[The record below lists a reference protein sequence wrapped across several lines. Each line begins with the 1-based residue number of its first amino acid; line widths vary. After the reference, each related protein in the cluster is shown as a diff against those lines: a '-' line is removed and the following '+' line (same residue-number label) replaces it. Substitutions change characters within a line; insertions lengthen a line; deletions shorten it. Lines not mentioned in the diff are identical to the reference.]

1 MNVTRRMTLLVLVAL
16 LGVLGLAAISA
27 SQLNRLLAVAAGGGA
42 RDLPGVLEVVTHRE
56 QFNRIQLAITK
67 LVAGEEPARAAEL
80 AKSTGE
86 AARALRSGLEKAAA
100 KATDERSR
108 RLFEEERALF
118 VDMERRIAEIF
129 EAERGHRRADVQ
141 EAYQAIQPLGEMLMT
156 RFEAHLAL
164 AEALA
169 RQSGEA
175 VRQIHD
181 SALLFLGGMAALVLL
196 GVGILGLLTTRGLM
210 RVLGGEPGAAVEVA
224 TRVAA
229 GDLSTP
235 ITLRPGD
242 SSSLMAALRDM
253 TLGLQR
259 LMDEMKHMSHEHD
272 RGDIDVVIDTTA
284 LKGAFAEV
292 GRGVNGMVAGHIEV
306 KKKAMSCV
314 QAFAEGDF
322 DAPLET
328 FPGKKSFINDTV
340 EQLRGNVRDFIA
352 EMHRMSSE
360 HDKGDIDAVIESSR
374 FRGAYKTMAE
384 GVNEM
389 VAGHISVKKKAMAC
403 IRAFGEGNLDAP
415 LEVFPGKKRF
425 INDNVEQ
432 VRTNI
437 KALIADTGLLAQA
450 ATAGRLETRADAT
463 RHQGDFRR
471 IVEGVNGTLDAIVGP
486 LAEVMTVIAALER
499 GDLTCSVQ
507 GDYRGQL
514 GELKEALNGT
524 LSKLAGVI
532 AEVRGTSDAI
542 GSSSEEVSATAQS
555 LSQGAGEQAASIE
568 ETSASI
574 EQMSASVCQN
584 SDNAK
589 LTDGMASKA
598 VKEAREGGE
607 AVRSTVEAMRSIA
620 EKIGIVDD
628 IAYQT
633 NLLALN
639 AAIEAARAG
648 EHGKGFAVVA
658 AEVRKL
664 AERSQVAAQEIS
676 ETARGSVALAERAG
690 ALLEVIIPSISKTSD
705 LVQEI
710 SSASEEQGS
719 GISQINMAMGQLSQ
733 SSQQNASAS
742 EELAATAEELS
753 AQAELLNRAMAYF
766 RLGGDERQAPTVREA
781 ARRRPGALRDTGSRV
796 PAGNGSRMLEADYVE
811 FAA

>member
-27 SQLNRLLAVAAGGGA
+27 SQLNRLLAVADGGGA

-67 LVAGEEPARAAEL
+67 LVAAEEPARSAEL

-86 AARALRSGLEKAAA
+86 AARALRSGLEQAAA

-118 VDMERRIAEIF
+118 VDMERRIAGIF
-129 EAERGHRRADVQ
+129 EAERGHRRADVL

-164 AEALA
+164 AEARA
-169 RQSGEA
+169 RQSGDSM
-175 VRQIHD
+175 RQVHD
-181 SALLFLGGMAALVLL
+181 TALLSLGGTAGLVLL
-196 GVGILGLLTTRGLM
+196 GVGILGFLTTRGLM
-210 RVLGGEPGAAVEVA
+210 RILGGEPGAAVEVA

-259 LMDEMKHMSHEHD
+259 LMDEMKRMSHEHD
-272 RGDIDVVIDTTA
+272 RGDIDVVIDTAA

-292 GRGVNGMVAGHIEV
+292 GRGVNSMVAGHIEV

-384 GVNEM
+384 GVNQM

-403 IRAFGEGNLDAP
+403 IQAFGEGNLDAP

-432 VRTNI
+432 VRINI
-437 KALIADTGLLAQA
+437 KALIADAGLLAQA
-450 ATAGRLETRADAT
+450 ATAGRLDTRADAT
-463 RHQGDFRR
+463 RLF
-471 IVEGVNGTLDAIVGP
+471 TP
-486 LAEVMTVIAALER
+486 AE
-499 GDLTCSVQ
+499 
-507 GDYRGQL
+507 
-514 GELKEALNGT
+514 N
-524 LSKLAGVI
+524 
-532 AEVRGTSDAI
+532 
-542 GSSSEEVSATAQS
+542 
-555 LSQGAGEQAASIE
+555 
-568 ETSASI
+568 
-574 EQMSASVCQN
+574 
-584 SDNAK
+584 
-589 LTDGMASKA
+589 
-598 VKEAREGGE
+598 
-607 AVRSTVEAMRSIA
+607 
-620 EKIGIVDD
+620 
-628 IAYQT
+628 
-633 NLLALN
+633 
-639 AAIEAARAG
+639 
-648 EHGKGFAVVA
+648 
-658 AEVRKL
+658 
-664 AERSQVAAQEIS
+664 
-676 ETARGSVALAERAG
+676 
-690 ALLEVIIPSISKTSD
+690 
-705 LVQEI
+705 
-710 SSASEEQGS
+710 
-719 GISQINMAMGQLSQ
+719 
-733 SSQQNASAS
+733 
-742 EELAATAEELS
+742 
-753 AQAELLNRAMAYF
+753 
-766 RLGGDERQAPTVREA
+766 
-781 ARRRPGALRDTGSRV
+781 
-796 PAGNGSRMLEADYVE
+796 
-811 FAA
+811 